1 MATLKV
7 FFPGRRYGIDRSYL
21 YFLDRYID
29 GDSIYLEDRYIDG
42 DSIYLEYD
50 KKRYEKDVIELEE
63 NIKEAYAYSIKI
75 LKDIDFKKYTE
86 VIFIAKSIGT
96 VVAGKIREELKVNNA
111 RFICLTPLNET
122 LPYLKQTDF
131 IITSKIDPFID
142 FSKIESI
149 QNKFPFLTIYED
161 APHSLEFKYDLKRTI
176 YSLYENLELALNYLD
191 TEE

>member
-21 YFLDRYID
+21 YFL
-29 GDSIYLEDRYIDG
+29 DRYIDG

-75 LKDIDFKKYTE
+75 LKDIDFKKYSE

-96 VVAGKIREELKVNNA
+96 VVAGKIREELNVNNA
-111 RFICLTPLNET
+111 RFICFTPLNET

-191 TEE
+191 TAYKDILEE

>member
-21 YFLDRYID
+21 YYLDRYID
-29 GDSIYLEDRYIDG
+29 GDA
-42 DSIYLEYD
+42 IYLEYD
-50 KKRYEKDVIELEE
+50 KKRYEKDISELNK
-63 NIKEAYAYSIKI
+63 NINDAYSYSLEK
-75 LKDIDFKKYTE
+75 LANVDFKKYSE
-86 VIFIAKSIGT
+86 IIFIAKSIGT

-191 TEE
+191 TAYKDILEE

>member
-21 YFLDRYID
+21 YFL
-29 GDSIYLEDRYIDG
+29 DRYIDG

-75 LKDIDFKKYTE
+75 LKDI

-161 APHSLEFKYDLKRTI
+161 APHSLEFKYDLKI
-176 YSLYENLELALNYLD
+176 
-191 TEE
+191 

>member
-21 YFLDRYID
+21 YYLDRYID
-29 GDSIYLEDRYIDG
+29 GDA
-42 DSIYLEYD
+42 IYLEYD
-50 KKRYEKDVIELEE
+50 KKRYEKDISELDE
-63 NIKEAYAYSIKI
+63 NINSAYKYSLEK
-75 LKDIDFKKYTE
+75 LADIDFKKYSE
-86 VIFIAKSIGT
+86 IIFIAKSIGT

-122 LPYLKQTDF
+122 LPYLRQTDF
-131 IITSKIDPFID
+131 IITSKTFID
-142 FSKIESI
+142 FSKIESV

-191 TEE
+191 TAYKDILEE

>member
-21 YFLDRYID
+21 YYLDRYID
-29 GDSIYLEDRYIDG
+29 GDA
-42 DSIYLEYD
+42 IYLEYD
-50 KKRYEKDVIELEE
+50 KKRYEKDISELNQ
-63 NIKEAYAYSIKI
+63 NINDAYSYS
-75 LKDIDFKKYTE
+75 LKKLANVDFKKYSE
-86 VIFIAKSIGT
+86 IIFIAKSIGT

-149 QNKFPFLTIYED
+149 QNKFPFLTVYED

-191 TEE
+191 TAYKDILEE

>member
-1 MATLKV
+1 MLV
-7 FFPGRRYGIDRSYL
+7 LFVLR
-21 YFLDRYID
+21 
-29 GDSIYLEDRYIDG
+29 
-42 DSIYLEYD
+42 
-50 KKRYEKDVIELEE
+50 
-63 NIKEAYAYSIKI
+63 
-75 LKDIDFKKYTE
+75 
-86 VIFIAKSIGT
+86 
-96 VVAGKIREELKVNNA
+96 
-111 RFICLTPLNET
+111 LTPLNET

-191 TEE
+191 TAYKDILEE

>member
-29 GDSIYLEDRYIDG
+29 GDSIYLE
-42 DSIYLEYD
+42 YD
-50 KKRYEKDVIELEE
+50 MKRYEKDVIELEE
-63 NIKEAYAYSIKI
+63 NIKEAYAYSFKI

-86 VIFIAKSIGT
+86 IIFIAKSIGT

-111 RFICLTPLNET
+111 RFICLTPLSET

-191 TEE
+191 TAYKDILEE